1 MQYVF
6 NVVLHVS
13 GNHFKSLLQLCF
25 ILNKSDFNEVAGYID
40 NYIAAYSFVLIN
52 DHSI

>member
-25 ILNKSDFNEVAGYID
+25 V
-40 NYIAAYSFVLIN
+40 
-52 DHSI
+52 